1 MFIFVNLYYR
11 MAKTQVPVLAL
22 KLNHL
27 IDQVSKYSNS
37 TMLWTMA
44 AFLHLHSNI
53 SIPSFR
59 VTLKVFNDQTTPN

>member
-1 MFIFVNLYYR
+1 MFIFVNLYFR
-11 MAKTQVPVLAL
+11 MAQTQVPVLAL
-22 KLNHL
+22 IKSF

-37 TMLWTMA
+37 TMSWTMA

-53 SIPSFR
+53 PIPSFR